1 MPEARS
7 SAESAARSLVFRAI
21 SAERAPS
28 RADRQDLPS
37 LDLVGAA
44 IARAA
49 RLAAAEDRARTAYA
63 ILQRSQAA
71 ELLRAARAAAHAAR
85 NSAHAARNPTH
96 AARNPAARSHD
107 PLFADLAAAA
117 VTDEGAVIPA
127 SVQTTGFVWR
137 LHPAPA
143 DAGAP
148 IASDTVASRDGAL
161 A

>member
-7 SAESAARSLVFRAI
+7 NAESLVFRAI

-28 RADRQDLPS
+28 RADRQELPS

-49 RLAAAEDRARTAYA
+49 RLAAAEDRARHAYA

-71 ELLRAARAAAHAAR
+71 ELLRAAREAAH
-85 NSAHAARNPTH
+85 S
-96 AARNPAARSHD
+96 ARSPAPRAHD
-107 PLFADLAAAA
+107 PLFADLAVATAS
-117 VTDEGAVIPA
+117 DEGCVIPA
-127 SVQTTGFVWR
+127 TARAGGFVWR
-137 LHPAPA
+137 FHPAPA

-148 IASDTVASRDGAL
+148 IASSGDGAL

>member
-7 SAESAARSLVFRAI
+7 NAESLVFRAI

-28 RADRQDLPS
+28 RADRQELPS

-49 RLAAAEDRARTAYA
+49 RLAAAEDRARRAHA
-63 ILQRSQAA
+63 LIQHSQAA
-71 ELLRAARAAAHAAR
+71 ELLRAAREAAHSAR
-85 NSAHAARNPTH
+85 T
-96 AARNPAARSHD
+96 PAPRAHD
-107 PLFADLAAAA
+107 PLFADLAAQAA
-117 VTDEGAVIPA
+117 DDEGPVIPA
-127 SVQTTGFVWR
+127 SARARGFVWR

-143 DAGAP
+143 EVGAP
-148 IASDTVASRDGAL
+148 IAFTGDGAL

>member
-7 SAESAARSLVFRAI
+7 NAESLVFRAI

-28 RADRQDLPS
+28 RADRQELPS

-49 RLAAAEDRARTAYA
+49 RLAAAEDRARHAYA

-71 ELLRAARAAAHAAR
+71 ELLRAAREAAQAAR
-85 NSAHAARNPTH
+85 GHSEATRT
-96 AARNPAARSHD
+96 PAPRAHD
-107 PLFADLAAAA
+107 PLFADLAAATA
-117 VTDEGAVIPA
+117 SDEGCVIPA
-127 SVQTTGFVWR
+127 SARAGGFIWR
-137 LHPAPA
+137 FHPAPA

-148 IASDTVASRDGAL
+148 IASSGDGAL

>member
-7 SAESAARSLVFRAI
+7 SAESLVFRAI

-49 RLAAAEDRARTAYA
+49 RLAAAEDRARHAYA

-71 ELLRAARAAAHAAR
+71 ELLRAAREAAHAAR
-85 NSAHAARNPTH
+85 NHTN
-96 AARNPAARSHD
+96 AARNPAQRPQD
-107 PLFADLAAAA
+107 PLFADLAAATA
-117 VTDEGAVIPA
+117 ADEGCVIPA
-127 SVQTTGFVWR
+127 TARAGGFIWR
-137 LHPAPA
+137 FHPAPA

-148 IASDTVASRDGAL
+148 IASSGDGAL

>member
-1 MPEARS
+1 MLEARS
-7 SAESAARSLVFRAI
+7 NAESLVFRAI

-28 RADRQDLPS
+28 RADRQELPS

-49 RLAAAEDRARTAYA
+49 RLAAAEDRARHAYA

-71 ELLRAARAAAHAAR
+71 ELLRAAREAA
-85 NSAHAARNPTH
+85 NSART
-96 AARNPAARSHD
+96 PAPRAHD
-107 PLFADLAAAA
+107 PLFADLAAATA
-117 VTDEGAVIPA
+117 SDEGCVIPA
-127 SVQTTGFVWR
+127 TARAGGFVWR
-137 LHPAPA
+137 FHPAPA

-148 IASDTVASRDGAL
+148 IASPGDGAL